1 MEAIHVV
8 GAITFMALSVLTT
21 LMPKCRPK
29 TFAYVCLG
37 IGLAVFVL
45 PSIVELGRFDKAR
58 EPLLRLFVQ
67 SLGLTIMVLPL
78 LVFVRPYVNLV
89 RVKLMK
95 RNPLPDTR
103 ATKFAKEWFRFGF
116 GVLVA
121 LLLIDQ
127 ALQLLR

>member
-8 GAITFMALSVLTT
+8 GAITFVALSVLTV
-21 LMPKCRPK
+21 LMPKCRAK

-78 LVFVRPYVNLV
+78 LVFARPYVNLT
-89 RVKLMK
+89 R

-103 ATKFAKEWFRFGF
+103 ATKFATEWFRFGF
-116 GVLVA
+116 GVLVV